1 MPTTDDTAIADR
13 DKSGSGSLRRPLRA
27 AVLAAALCS
36 VAACTPLKHSV
47 TAPIGAAAP
56 IAVEKLRAPIALA
69 PSMTGPPAAPAATKE
84 ATIKRATI
92 KRAIIKRSA
101 AAAPPPIQCPLG
113 TIGMWSPPDVVGTPV
128 YICRQLNPP
137 R

>member
-36 VAACTPLKHSV
+36 VAACTPLKHSA
-47 TAPIGAAAP
+47 TAPIG
-56 IAVEKLRAPIALA
+56 VEKLPAPIVLA

-92 KRAIIKRSA
+92 KRAIIKRAA